1 MILHFFAHYLH
12 YESKFLQTL
21 KALVFRPGRAS
32 IDFKEKKR
40 ARHVEPMSL
49 YIFVVISFFILSN
62 VLHDVYTTA
71 GVGSFSPE
79 VIAKEKV
86 EYAKEEAEQARRRA
100 IRDSS
105 GTSGLKNFLGTK
117 GYENYKKIQDF
128 ADNDEEVID
137 EKMAPLAP
145 KIFFFMVPV
154 LALLMSAF
162 FAFKKGYT
170 FVEHTVFAIHIH
182 TFWFITQICEAIIE
196 VIPIPF
202 LTAVNLTIFLIYWTV
217 AQVRFYQT
225 KWLYASLVSIMSFGL
240 YLLVFVT
247 IMFAVVILLF

>member
-1 MILHFFAHYLH
+1 MVHFFAHYLH

-21 KALVFRPGRAS
+21 KTVVFRPGRAS

-62 VLHDVYTTA
+62 VLHDVYTMA
-71 GVGSFSPE
+71 GVGTYSPE
-79 VIAKEKV
+79 VIAKE
-86 EYAKEEAEQARRRA
+86 EAVYEQQQAEREKRRA
-100 IRDSS
+100 IRD
-105 GTSGLKNFLGTK
+105 TSKTTTLKDFLGAK

-137 EKMAPLAP
+137 QKMAPVAP

-154 LALLMSAF
+154 LALLMSIF

-182 TFWFITQICEAIIE
+182 TFWFITQICESVIDI
-196 VIPIPF
+196 IPIP
-202 LTAVNLTIFLIYWTV
+202 LLGEINLGIFLIYWTI
-217 AQVRFYQT
+217 AQVRFY
-225 KWLYASLVSIMSFGL
+225 KARWLYASLVSVMSFGL